1 MNIYKYGMKYRP
13 FSIGCQPLENLI
25 EAQEDPT
32 NKFYNILLYS
42 EALTPEQIKSY
53 QLTDLQ
59 PQPDIKQLLT
69 ELYKALNRD
78 FLKDLDTYARTESG
92 KPLIVLI
99 RSYADATKEDPQ
111 PDFIEYIKDLKNNNS
126 ISSQIDYYEIIDF
139 LQEVT
144 TAAI

>member
-1 MNIYKYGMKYRP
+1 MNIYRYGMKYRP

-25 EAQEDPT
+25 EAQEDPAGV
-32 NKFYNILLYS
+32 YWNILLYS
-42 EALTPEQIKSY
+42 EPLTPEQIKSY

-111 PDFIEYIKDLKNNNS
+111 PDFIEYIKDLQNNKS
-126 ISSQIDYYEIIDF
+126 ISCMHEYYEIIDF
-139 LQEVT
+139 LQEAT
-144 TAAI
+144 TA

>member
-25 EAQEDPT
+25 EAQEDPEH
-32 NKFYNILLYS
+32 NYYNILLYS
-42 EALTPEQIKSY
+42 EPLTPEQIRSY

-59 PQPDIKQLLT
+59 PQPNIKDILT
-69 ELYKALNRD
+69 ILYKALNRD
-78 FLKDLDTYARTESG
+78 FLRELDLYARQESG

-111 PDFIEYIKDLKNNNS
+111 PDFIEYIKDLRTNKS

-139 LQEVT
+139 MQETT
-144 TAAI
+144 TA

>member
-1 MNIYKYGMKYRP
+1 MSIYKYGMRCRP
-13 FSIGCQPLENLI
+13 YSIGSQPTKNLI

-32 NKFYNILLYS
+32 NKYYNILLYS
-42 EALTPEQIKSY
+42 EPLTPEEIKHYS
-53 QLTDLQ
+53 LTDMQ
-59 PQPDIKQLLT
+59 PKPDIKSILIDLF
-69 ELYKALNRD
+69 KNLNKP

-111 PDFIEYIKDLKNNNS
+111 PDFIDYIKDLQTNKS

-139 LQEVT
+139 MQEAT
-144 TAAI
+144 TA

>member
-42 EALTPEQIKSY
+42 EPLTPEKIKSY

-111 PDFIEYIKDLKNNNS
+111 PDFIEYIKDLQTNKS
-126 ISSQIDYYEIIDF
+126 ISCMVDYYEIIDY
-139 LQEVT
+139 LKSEVIS
-144 TAAI
+144 A